1 MAAKPPA
8 EAVERVEALRE
19 LIEYH
24 NERYFV
30 SDEPEIAD
38 AEFDALV
45 RELRELEAKHPTLVT
60 PDSPT
65 QRPGG
70 YSAST
75 FAPVVHR
82 ARMLSLDNAFSRD
95 ELFAWGTRVQ

>member
-8 EAVERVEALRE
+8 EAVERVEALRG

-24 NERYFV
+24 NDRYFV
-30 SDEPEIAD
+30 FDEPEIAD
-38 AEFDALV
+38 AEFDAMV
-45 RELRELEAKHPTLVT
+45 RELRELETKYPALVV

-70 YSAST
+70 RPAST
-75 FAPVVHR
+75 FAPVRHR
-82 ARMLSLDNAFSRD
+82 VPMLSLDNAFSRE
-95 ELFAWGTRVQ
+95 ELLAWGVRVE